1 MADGK
6 MTPPVFFPVT
16 AIHQILCLPKA
27 AESSSLIPFS
37 AVAPAQFLTVSRL
50 HIHIT
55 LETIQEE
62 ENEEESGKF
71 LPQDLS
77 VTPFLSPCFLEVQK
91 TPLSSYSQMA

>member
-6 MTPPVFFPVT
+6 MTPPVFFPVA

-27 AESSSLIPFS
+27 AESSPLIPFS

-62 ENEEESGKF
+62 ENQEENGEF
-71 LPQDLS
+71 LAQDLS

-91 TPLSSYSQMA
+91 APLSSYSQMA